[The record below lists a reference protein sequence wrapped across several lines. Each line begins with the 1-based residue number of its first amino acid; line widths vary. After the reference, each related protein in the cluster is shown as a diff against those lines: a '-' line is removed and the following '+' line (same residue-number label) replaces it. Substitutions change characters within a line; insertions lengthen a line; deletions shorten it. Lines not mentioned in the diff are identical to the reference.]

1 MSHTS
6 RRRQQGSVII
16 TVCLLTLFLLGF
28 IGFALDFGRLFIVK
42 TELQTA
48 IDACA
53 LAAAQEL
60 DSMPTAIDRARSA
73 GMTAGNLNAVN
84 LQSANWSGKGQLLS
98 TEITFKNGA
107 YNDTTD
113 PLVAQYAQCQ
123 HVQPAVQLWLL
134 QAMGAFSGNKS
145 LFTNTHDVWA
155 NAVAT
160 RASSQTSCPIPVA
173 VKPKTGGT
181 KANNYGYTAGEWIP
195 LLMGA
200 GEATNGQ
207 IGWVNLDGSND
218 AAETVAEMNGK
229 CGIQIGDDL
238 GTPGVQAA
246 VADVWNYRFG
256 IYRQNVSPATPTT
269 HNPDYSG
276 YAYTDTNWPPDPAS
290 VNPQVRNAYSGTPYS
305 DPTGTA
311 ENFATKRTQFA
322 SCDDDGTRMRG
333 GPSHSCESITGL
345 DLNSF
350 NDLATPGPTA
360 VGGHKDHGRDRRTVL
375 VPVQEFVGGSW
386 TITDWTCML
395 MLQPLSIPMV
405 QVELEFI
412 GLAGAPGVP
421 CASSGMPGGWAG
433 PLVPQL
439 VR

>member
-1 MSHTS
+1 MYHT
-6 RRRQQGSVII
+6 RRHRQQGAVII

-48 IDACA
+48 MDACA

-60 DSMPTAIDRARSA
+60 DSLPTSIDRARSA
-73 GMTAGNLNAVN
+73 GMTAGNLNPVN
-84 LQSANWSGKGQLLS
+84 LQSADWSGKPQLVPG
-98 TEITFKNGA
+98 EITFKNAA
-107 YNDTTD
+107 YADTTN
-113 PLVAQYAQCQ
+113 PIVAQYAQCQ
-123 HVQPAVQLWLL
+123 HVQPAVTLWLL
-134 QAMGAFSGNKS
+134 QAMGAFTGNTT
-145 LFTNTHDVWA
+145 LFPNTHNVMA
-155 NAVAT
+155 SAVAT

-173 VKPKTGGT
+173 LKPKSGGT
-181 KANNYGYTAGEWIP
+181 QANNYGFTPGEWIP
-195 LLMGA
+195 LIMGA
-200 GEATNGQ
+200 GAATNGE

-218 AAETVAEMNGK
+218 ANETVAELNGK
-229 CGIQIGDDL
+229 CGSQIGDDL

-276 YAYTDTNWPPDPAS
+276 YAYTDTNWPPDPA
-290 VNPQVRNAYSGTPYS
+290 NPLVRNAYSGTPYA

-311 ENFATKRTQFA
+311 ENFATKRAAFA
-322 SCDDDGTRMRG
+322 SCDDDGTQMRG

-345 DLNSF
+345 NLNSF
-350 NDLATPGPTA
+350 QDLAAPGPTA
-360 VGGHKDHGRDRRTVL
+360 TGGHKQYGRDRRTVI
-375 VPVQEFVGGSW
+375 VPVIDGSNS
-386 TITDWTCML
+386 IIDWSCML
-395 MLQPLSIPMV
+395 MLQPLSIPLV
-405 QVELEFI
+405 QVQLEFI
-412 GLAGAPGVP
+412 GLAGSPGVP
-421 CASSGMPGGWAG
+421 CVTNGMPGGWAG

>member
-1 MSHTS
+1 MRHTS
-6 RRRQQGSVII
+6 RLRQRGSVII

-48 IDACA
+48 MDACA

-60 DSMPTAIDRARSA
+60 DSMPASIDRARAA

-84 LQSANWSGKGQLLS
+84 LQSANWSGKGQLVS
-98 TEITFKNGA
+98 TEITFLNGSYTA
-107 YNDTTD
+107 TVN

-134 QAMGAFSGNKS
+134 QAMGAFTNNVI
-145 LFTNTHDVWA
+145 FANTHDVWA

-173 VKPKTGGT
+173 LKPKVGFENDPT
-181 KANNYGYTAGEWIP
+181 NNYGFTPGEWIP
-195 LLMGA
+195 LIMGA
-200 GEATNGQ
+200 GASTNGE
-207 IGWVNLDGSND
+207 IGWANLDGTNS
-218 AAETVAEMNGK
+218 ASETVAEMNGK
-229 CGIQIGDDL
+229 CGSQIGDDL

-256 IYRQNVSPATPTT
+256 IYRNGVSPATPAT

-276 YAYTDTNWPPDPAS
+276 YAYTDTNWPPDPA
-290 VNPQVRNAYSGTPYS
+290 NPNVRNAYFGAPYA

-311 ENFATKRTQFA
+311 ENFATKRANFA

-345 DLNSF
+345 ALNSF
-350 NDLATPGPTA
+350 QDLAAPGPTA
-360 VGGHKDHGRDRRTVL
+360 VGGHKDHGRDRRTVI
-375 VPVQEFVGGSW
+375 VPVTRFQGGAW
-386 TITDWTCML
+386 EVVDWTCML
-395 MLQPLSIPMV
+395 MLQPLSIPL
-405 QVELEFI
+405 VEVKLEFI

-421 CASSGMPGGWAG
+421 CATSGMPGGWAG
-433 PLVPQL
+433 PKVPQL